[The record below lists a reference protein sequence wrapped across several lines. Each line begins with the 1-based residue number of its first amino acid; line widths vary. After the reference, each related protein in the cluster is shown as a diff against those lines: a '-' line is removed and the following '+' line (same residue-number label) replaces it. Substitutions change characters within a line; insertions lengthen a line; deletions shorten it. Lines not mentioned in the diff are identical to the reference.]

1 MPKRSKRAS
10 MKCLDTSSVCDE
22 QKWFAAE
29 DMWPSIRSF
38 CKAWDGARDL
48 GMVSVFDR
56 SCRVSRTFNKSGEA
70 TAAYDIEHD
79 QGMDIV
85 SESGFFLLLGLLL
98 CLMPNSFSM
107 WAPPCSLFIFFT
119 SSLHERHRCGPWGN
133 LDHYVVRLANRI
145 SINCAVALK
154 VALKFRSDCRAMVEQ
169 PAGSWL
175 FKSPIWIEI
184 IAGFYLNRTLTY
196 QGLFGGPLLKATH
209 LLHNMPSSQFFARKL
224 TKALKTK
231 FQEKQRRWKHVQEC
245 FYIKGPGGTVT
256 GTKMMSYTSLYP
268 QRMITAIFKTWRA
281 LKKLRAGSL
290 K

>member
-79 QGMDIV
+79 QGMD
-85 SESGFFLLLGLLL
+85 
-98 CLMPNSFSM
+98 
-107 WAPPCSLFIFFT
+107 T
-119 SSLHERHRCGPWGN
+119 WGN

>member
-1 MPKRSKRAS
+1 
-10 MKCLDTSSVCDE
+10 
-22 QKWFAAE
+22 
-29 DMWPSIRSF
+29 
-38 CKAWDGARDL
+38 
-48 GMVSVFDR
+48 
-56 SCRVSRTFNKSGEA
+56 
-70 TAAYDIEHD
+70 
-79 QGMDIV
+79 
-85 SESGFFLLLGLLL
+85 
-98 CLMPNSFSM
+98 
-107 WAPPCSLFIFFT
+107 
-119 SSLHERHRCGPWGN
+119 
-133 LDHYVVRLANRI
+133 
-145 SINCAVALK
+145 
-154 VALKFRSDCRAMVEQ
+154 MVEQ

-290 K
+290 KWLERCPVAIRFGMRKVGQGRWRTNVVEHSERPCNSVVEFRPCAQRVLQSTLSLMELQLPLVIFKLLHPSFQKPYAIT